1 MVSNNYNKPHKTMLV
16 GWVDK
21 VLTKKNIMLGFTFTW
36 IWPLNFKAM
45 EEKTS
50 FGNLYTSIN
59 VSKEKRMITYE
70 ENKTIMGITFCCSKV
85 DQYND
90 NSVHYRSWITI
101 KQCASRS
108 I

>member
-1 MVSNNYNKPHKTMLV
+1 
-16 GWVDK
+16 
-21 VLTKKNIMLGFTFTW
+21 
-36 IWPLNFKAM
+36 
-45 EEKTS
+45 
-50 FGNLYTSIN
+50 
-59 VSKEKRMITYE
+59 
-70 ENKTIMGITFCCSKV
+70 MGITFCCSKV